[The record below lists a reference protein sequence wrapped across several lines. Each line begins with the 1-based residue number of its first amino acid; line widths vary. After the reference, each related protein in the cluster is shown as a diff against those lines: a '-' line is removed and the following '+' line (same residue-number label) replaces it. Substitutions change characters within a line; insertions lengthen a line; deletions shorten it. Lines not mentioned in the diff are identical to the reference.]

1 MDNFSLIAVWI
12 ASLGMIAVG
21 VAGTVFPALPGS
33 PLIFAGILLLA
44 WWQDF
49 QTIGWIPL
57 TVLGLLSALSITVDI
72 VSSALGAKRVGASSL
87 AIWGSLIGSI
97 VGIFF
102 GIPGLLIG
110 PFLGAFAGELIAQK
124 NMPKAAQVGV
134 ATWLGMLVG
143 TIIKVGIVASML
155 GIFVAALLV

>member
-1 MDNFSLIAVWI
+1 MDKFSLIAIWI

-33 PLIFAGILLLA
+33 PLIFAGVFLIA

-49 QTIGWIPL
+49 QTISWVPL
-57 TVLGLLSALSITVDI
+57 LVLGLLSALSVTVDI

-87 AIWGSLIGSI
+87 AIWGSFIGSI

>member
-12 ASLGMIAVG
+12 ASLGIIAVG

-72 VSSALGAKRVGASSL
+72 VSSALGAKKVGASSL